1 MIQLNAV
8 SVRFDNFVAL
18 HPTSLSF
25 HQGQFTVL
33 LGASGAG
40 KSTLL
45 RCLNMMN
52 EPHSGSIDI
61 LGIGSLRNRKALQA
75 HRRQTGMIFQ
85 QHQLIARL
93 SAFELMG
100 SLRIMQY
107 QDVSAILIVILAM
120 VTLVDT
126 FSSFLRRKFK

>member
-25 HQGQFTVL
+25 HQGHFTVL

-52 EPHSGSIDI
+52 EPHGGSIDI
-61 LGIGSLRNRKALQA
+61 LGIGGLRNRKALQA
-75 HRRQTGMIFQ
+75 HRRQI
-85 QHQLIARL
+85 
-93 SAFELMG
+93 SSELA
-100 SLRIMQY
+100 LR
-107 QDVSAILIVILAM
+107 ALLRNN
-120 VTLVDT
+120 LV
-126 FSSFLRRKFK
+126 

>member
-1 MIQLNAV
+1 MIHLNDV

-45 RCLNMMN
+45 RSLNLMN
-52 EPHSGSIDI
+52 EPSSGSIGVTG
-61 LGIGSLRNRKALQA
+61 LGNLRNRKALQA

-93 SAFELMG
+93 PN
-100 SLRIMQY
+100 
-107 QDVSAILIVILAM
+107 
-120 VTLVDT
+120 
-126 FSSFLRRKFK
+126 